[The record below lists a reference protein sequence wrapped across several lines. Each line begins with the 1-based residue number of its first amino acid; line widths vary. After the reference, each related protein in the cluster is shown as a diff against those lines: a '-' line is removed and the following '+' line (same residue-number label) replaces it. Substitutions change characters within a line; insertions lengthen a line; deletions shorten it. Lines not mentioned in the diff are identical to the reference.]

1 MISASPLLRLLLPMA
16 AGIALGE
23 CTYNRLAPQP
33 DLTLGL
39 WGVVVAAV
47 IGALASGRKVR
58 RTLRHVQNGLFIVAA
73 FLLGVLLLW
82 GERRGQAI
90 VWPTHDNT
98 AMPLAANYRA
108 RVCDIPKPTAKAWRA
123 RLLLMDGA
131 NRGQTIEAIL
141 VDRRRPLRLGDVVVG
156 HFAVRALR
164 PHRNPGQTERA
175 PFLRRQGV
183 TGTALCFARQW
194 RVLSASTPLTLKER
208 ALLLRERWVAQYH
221 AHFPAHDM
229 AVLSAMT
236 LGHRGLVDAETR
248 ALYSET
254 GASHVLALSGLHLAI
269 LYALFEYTLGAWS
282 RRRSLPC
289 QVGVGLLGL
298 GLIWAFAFLTGF
310 PTSLVRAAL
319 MFSIVRLLLFFSR
332 PPRPLHSLTLAV
344 LVMLVVSPSWLF
356 DVGFQLSCAAVAG
369 ILILRPLLPTLQWF
383 SLRPT
388 LPPYTPLPRFTRWK
402 KSAVRFVYELL
413 AVSLAA
419 QAGTAPLV
427 AYYFNLLPLN
437 GIFSSLV
444 VIPAAYLLLSG
455 SLLFLLLPFA
465 RSLLAPFLSGVLGAM
480 ESGLR
485 LLQALPGSVLTVHPT
500 LFAVG
505 LSYLFLLSCV
515 AFAGSRTA
523 ALRRRFLFVSLGL
536 LLVGGVHFAYISH
549 RRARVAPEVRLYHT
563 TGVTALHFIADA
575 RHSYL
580 LATDTLRARRA
591 LAQTA
596 RRDWDAHNLN
606 VAFLP
611 LSALSTAEG
620 CTALQQRCA
629 PAGSRPNASPPLIDF
644 SPRVVL
650 FAHRRWAVVREL
662 LPLFP
667 PREPL
672 AVDYLVLT
680 RGARNHL
687 PRLLRFYR
695 PRLLL
700 LAADLSD
707 HYRLRYLEEAAA
719 LRLHVFDV
727 DRQGAF
733 LEEISAAPA
742 PVSAPPK

>member
-47 IGALASGRKVR
+47 IGALGSGRKVR
-58 RTLRHVQNGLFIVAA
+58 RTLRHVQNGLFVVAA

-82 GERRGQAI
+82 GERRGQAV

-98 AMPLAANYRA
+98 TMPLAANYRA
-108 RVCDIPKPTAKAWRA
+108 RVCDLPKPTAKAWRA

-141 VDRRRPLRLGDVVVG
+141 VDRRQPLRLGDVVVG
-156 HFAVRALR
+156 HFAVQALR

-282 RRRSLPC
+282 RRRSLPW

-298 GLIWAFAFLTGF
+298 GFIWAFAFLTGF
-310 PTSLVRAAL
+310 PASLVRAAL

-437 GIFSSLV
+437 GIFSSIV

-515 AFAGSRTA
+515 AFAGGFCS
-523 ALRRRFLFVSLGL
+523 
-536 LLVGGVHFAYISH
+536 
-549 RRARVAPEVRLYHT
+549 
-563 TGVTALHFIADA
+563 
-575 RHSYL
+575 
-580 LATDTLRARRA
+580 
-591 LAQTA
+591 
-596 RRDWDAHNLN
+596 
-606 VAFLP
+606 
-611 LSALSTAEG
+611 
-620 CTALQQRCA
+620 
-629 PAGSRPNASPPLIDF
+629 
-644 SPRVVL
+644 
-650 FAHRRWAVVREL
+650 
-662 LPLFP
+662 
-667 PREPL
+667 
-672 AVDYLVLT
+672 
-680 RGARNHL
+680 
-687 PRLLRFYR
+687 
-695 PRLLL
+695 
-700 LAADLSD
+700 
-707 HYRLRYLEEAAA
+707 
-719 LRLHVFDV
+719 
-727 DRQGAF
+727 
-733 LEEISAAPA
+733 
-742 PVSAPPK
+742 